1 MFIKRKTFKNAA
13 NSRAKSSWFIYT
25 YEFFGVKNIKRMDK
39 KSYYSIFLAFLNFI
53 YPPIIFPIMKRL
65 VIYNLLAT
73 FKSTFRHFRS
83 TVSVIPYLKGDRM
96 VFTVVSTISAA
107 LSERRFFQPS
117 RY

>member
-25 YEFFGVKNIKRMDK
+25 YEFFGVKNIFK
-39 KSYYSIFLAFLNFI
+39 YIYSWASLNF
-53 YPPIIFPIMKRL
+53 L
-65 VIYNLLAT
+65 

>member
-1 MFIKRKTFKNAA
+1 MFIRRKTFKNAA

-39 KSYYSIFLAFLNFI
+39 KSYYSIFLVFLNISVRDIFKYI
-53 YPPIIFPIMKRL
+53 YSWASLNFL
-65 VIYNLLAT
+65 

>member
-1 MFIKRKTFKNAA
+1 MFIRRKTFKNAV

-39 KSYYSIFLAFLNFI
+39 KYYYGILLAFLNFI

-73 FKSTFRHFRS
+73 FRTS
-83 TVSVIPYLKGDRM
+83 L
-96 VFTVVSTISAA
+96 
-107 LSERRFFQPS
+107 
-117 RY
+117 